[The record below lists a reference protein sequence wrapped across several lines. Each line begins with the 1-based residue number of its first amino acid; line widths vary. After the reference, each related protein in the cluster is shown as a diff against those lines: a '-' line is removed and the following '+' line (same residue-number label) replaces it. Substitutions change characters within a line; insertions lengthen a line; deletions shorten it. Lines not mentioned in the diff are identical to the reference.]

1 MRKNL
6 HLQNMFNRRY
16 CFYFHKKI
24 NDINIWLYFENIY
37 NYIFIFNI
45 LIIYKEII
53 FNFNYDEII

>member
-6 HLQNMFNRRY
+6 HLQNMFNRQY

-45 LIIYKEII
+45 LIIYICKVEKI
-53 FNFNYDEII
+53 